1 MAKVSIHVWHRPT
14 GEIIGVGQPKG
25 AAKGKCVPLPGPNQV
40 VLETEFE
47 EKHIATLYQ
56 THMVDVGQ
64 KTLVKR
70 SDSKK

>member
-1 MAKVSIHVWHRPT
+1 M
-14 GEIIGVGQPKG
+14 G
-25 AAKGKCVPLPGPNQV
+25 AAKGKCVPLPGPNEI

-47 EKHIATLYQ
+47 EKHIATLHQ
-56 THMVDVGQ
+56 THMVDVGH